1 MKRVFYLL
9 MTIVLLTGCKT
20 AKHATTTLPA
30 ETKYLSAKMQIT
42 APLKSGSVTL
52 NGTVKMKSDD
62 RVQLSILMPIL
73 RSEMARMEVSPEQCM
88 LVDRMNHRYVVMD
101 EAEMK
106 SMLPS
111 HFSYAKLEKLLID
124 SAAAAE
130 RYEFSGKELGIPSL
144 EKGKV
149 VVYDISDK
157 EFEMTPTTVSSKYTQ
172 VTTAELLN
180 TINALLQQ

>member
-1 MKRVFYLL
+1 
-9 MTIVLLTGCKT
+9 
-20 AKHATTTLPA
+20 
-30 ETKYLSAKMQIT
+30 
-42 APLKSGSVTL
+42 
-52 NGTVKMKSDD
+52 
-62 RVQLSILMPIL
+62 
-73 RSEMARMEVSPEQCM
+73 
-88 LVDRMNHRYVVMD
+88 MD